1 MTINF
6 SRGKTEMIAVYRGT
20 GATAHQR
27 EDVIAHKGLIRLT
40 EKQIDV
46 VAVARYKHLGS
57 IIQGDAE
64 MDSEVWARI
73 GAASEA
79 LRLLRKGAFRIR
91 GLSLQCRLGLLDA
104 LVFSRLFYNVGTWVT
119 LHRPAWKAMH
129 QCYHRAV
136 RAAVRLPAFDVSAE
150 THGYALRKAG
160 LPDLAGQLRLRRLQ
174 HLGHLARAGPPE
186 LLRILEKECTVTDQS
201 WSALVAHDLQW
212 LRSCGGDFAEVAPV
226 YGSGVAM
233 VPWVAQHL
241 RYCLRL
247 DRLVTSGQEVLSD
260 GERY

>member
-1 MTINF
+1 MDLVVALVLQRFEEAHMTINF

-27 EDVIAHKGLIRLT
+27 EDVIAHKGLIKLT

-73 GAASEA
+73 GAASKA

-119 LHRPAWKAMH
+119 LHRPAWKRPCTNVTIEQFVQQFVSQLLMYRQKPMAMH
-129 QCYHRAV
+129 
-136 RAAVRLPAFDVSAE
+136 
-150 THGYALRKAG
+150 YAKQACRTWQVNFAYVAYSTWDIWLVQGLRN
-160 LPDLAGQLRLRRLQ
+160 
-174 HLGHLARAGPPE
+174 
-186 LLRILEKECTVTDQS
+186 
-201 WSALVAHDLQW
+201 
-212 LRSCGGDFAEVAPV
+212 
-226 YGSGVAM
+226 Y
-233 VPWVAQHL
+233 
-241 RYCLRL
+241 
-247 DRLVTSGQEVLSD
+247 
-260 GERY
+260 